1 LDPVTKVTHTCP
13 IIQNNGV
20 IRSLVG
26 IIEIWLKETDLGPS
40 NAFRMYQCPVLGGFT
55 MLAPVQVIETFTTL
69 ASSIGIKVNL
79 LVKFSYKQED
89 GS

>member
-1 LDPVTKVTHTCP
+1 
-13 IIQNNGV
+13 
-20 IRSLVG
+20 
-26 IIEIWLKETDLGPS
+26 
-40 NAFRMYQCPVLGGFT
+40 